1 MRKTAPDGDGMG
13 LVDLHKHTIL
23 SDGELIASELVRRA
37 EVNGYTAIGIT
48 DHADAS
54 NLEWLAEAALRAA
67 EALNRHQA
75 VTVIPGVELTHVPP
89 SQIEE
94 LVTRAR
100 ALGLPLICVHGE
112 TTVEPVAPGT
122 NHAALQC
129 DIDILVHPGLISEA
143 HAGLAAQRGIH
154 LELSA
159 RQGHCLTNGHVAR
172 RALEAGARLV
182 VNTDGHD
189 PGDLL
194 TQAAWEAV
202 ARGAGL
208 TEDQAAE
215 VARNSEA
222 LAAKLTAT
230 SSRSE

>member
-1 MRKTAPDGDGMG
+1 MG
-13 LVDLHKHTIL
+13 LIDLHTHTIL

-37 EVNGYTAIGIT
+37 EVAGYTAIGIT

-89 SQIEE
+89 SQIGE
-94 LVTRAR
+94 LVARAR
-100 ALGLPLICVHGE
+100 ALGLPLVCVHGE
-112 TTVEPVAPGT
+112 TTAEPVAPGT
-122 NHAALQC
+122 NRAALQC
-129 DIDILVHPGLISEA
+129 DIDILVHPGLVTEA
-143 HAGLAAQRGIH
+143 DARLAAQHDVH

-159 RQGHCLTNGHVAR
+159 RQGHCITNGHVAR

-194 TQAAWEAV
+194 TEAGWRAV
-202 ARGAGL
+202 ALGAGL
-208 TEDQAAE
+208 TQAQAAE

-222 LAAKLTAT
+222 LVARLTAP

>member
-1 MRKTAPDGDGMG
+1 MG
-13 LVDLHKHTIL
+13 LIDLHTHTIL

-37 EVNGYTAIGIT
+37 QVNGYTAIGIT

-67 EALNRHQA
+67 EALNGHQA
-75 VTVIPGVELTHVPP
+75 VTVIPGIELTHVPP
-89 SQIEE
+89 SQIAE
-94 LVTRAR
+94 LVARAR
-100 ALGLPLICVHGE
+100 RLGLPLVCVHGE
-112 TTVEPVAPGT
+112 TTAEPVAPGT
-122 NHAALQC
+122 NRAALQC

-143 HAGLAAQRGIH
+143 DARLAAQRGIH

-159 RQGHCLTNGHVAR
+159 RQGHCIANGHVAR

-194 TQAAWEAV
+194 TDALWRAV
-202 ARGAGL
+202 ALGAGL
-208 TEDQAAE
+208 TEAQAAE
-215 VARNSEA
+215 AARNSEA
-222 LAAKLTAT
+222 LVEKLTAP